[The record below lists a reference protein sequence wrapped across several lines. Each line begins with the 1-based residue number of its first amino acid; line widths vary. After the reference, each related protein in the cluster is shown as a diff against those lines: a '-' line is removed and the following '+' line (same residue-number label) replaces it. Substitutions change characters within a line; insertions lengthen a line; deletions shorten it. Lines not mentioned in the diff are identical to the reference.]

1 MVKLEVDYLEL
12 YSGIDKLIDLLYN
25 IGSLQPRFAKLVAE
39 ILLLRLFSSLEETI
53 MSMTTKIGC
62 GALYIDGS
70 QPRLAVRSKSRQGAI
85 DNMVKYGRK
94 KPRWPLQWSQVK
106 EVKEN
111 VRYIID
117 PNEHFLI
124 ELDRHMLFIEEM
136 RWIRNRIAHNDTRA
150 RANYRKAILRY
161 YGGYV
166 NSVTPGTLLLSPRQ
180 NPVLIEQYLKK
191 SRILVK
197 TLVKG

>member
-1 MVKLEVDYLEL
+1 MAKLKADYLEL
-12 YSGIDKLIDLLYN
+12 DSEIDKLIDLLSH
-25 IGSLQPRFAKLVAE
+25 ISSLQPRFAKLVAE

-53 MSMTTKIGC
+53 MSVTIKIGC
-62 GALYIDGS
+62 GALYIDGN
-70 QPRLAVRSKSRQGAI
+70 QPRLAMQSKSRQGAI
-85 DNMVKYGRK
+85 DNMMKYGRK
-94 KPRWPLQWSQVK
+94 KPRYLQWSKVK
-106 EVKEN
+106 EIREN
-111 VRYIID
+111 VRYVID
-117 PNEHFLI
+117 PNEHFLK
-124 ELDRHMLFIEEM
+124 ELDRHNLFIEEM
-136 RWIRNRIAHNDTRA
+136 RWIRNRIAHNNTGA

-180 NPVLIEQYLKK
+180 KPVLIEQYLKK